1 MFQNDDRKWL
11 TEILLMNAKLLHS
24 CEGAALS
31 LFQLVM
37 MRNV

>member
-1 MFQNDDRKWL
+1 MFQNNDRKLL

-31 LFQLVM
+31 LSELVV